1 MNLTILRSDWRG
13 AMSEN
18 FILRFMLIAMI
29 FGNVLLVMFMTSQDA
44 IITLVPPDMNNE
56 VSIAQDDASATFK
69 KSWGLFAAELIGNA
83 KVSNVDFIIK
93 ALEPMLAS
101 EIVGAMRQTLAT
113 QIQEIKSEGLSMSF
127 EPKNVSYES
136 SSQKVYIFGTQ
147 TITGRNDDTITNKR
161 TIEVG
166 VEIRNYKPVIFFLD
180 AYNTMPKFTKV
191 EEQ

>member
-1 MNLTILRSDWRG
+1 
-13 AMSEN
+13 
-18 FILRFMLIAMI
+18 
-29 FGNVLLVMFMTSQDA
+29 
-44 IITLVPPDMNNE
+44 
-56 VSIAQDDASATFK
+56 
-69 KSWGLFAAELIGNA
+69 
-83 KVSNVDFIIK
+83 
-93 ALEPMLAS
+93 MLAS

-136 SSQKVYIFGTQ
+136 STQKVYIFGTQ

-180 AYNTMPKFTKV
+180 AYNTMPKFTKL